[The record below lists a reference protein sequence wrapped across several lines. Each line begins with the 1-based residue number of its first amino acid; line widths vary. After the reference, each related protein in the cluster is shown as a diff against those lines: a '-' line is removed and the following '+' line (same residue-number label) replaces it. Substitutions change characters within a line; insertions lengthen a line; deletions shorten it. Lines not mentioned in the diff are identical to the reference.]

1 MAPTHAGY
9 ISVRRYSELSYTDY
23 KISVGKEF
31 AGLNLNLAWV
41 GANADSG
48 FYQAADPGGLN
59 PKKLAKT
66 ALVVSVGKI
75 F

>member
-1 MAPTHAGY
+1 MYGGFRFPVAKNLSGDVGV
-9 ISVRRYSELSYTDY
+9 IRYLYP
-23 KISVGKEF
+23 
-31 AGLNLNLAWV
+31 

-48 FYQAADPGGLN
+48 FYQAADRGGLN

-66 ALVVSVGKI
+66 ALLVSVGKT